1 MCFFVPACMQ
11 LSHVIKKRYERFD
24 AVVSSDLQRT
34 IQTAQILAAGYQ
46 LEVSIATAWPVCVVR
61 GAA

>member
-1 MCFFVPACMQ
+1 MQ